1 MPCYPQTVHASVEGL
16 FILFCVVFEVI
27 SIDEVKRVDTF
38 LLIWEKALEV
48 LKQELVS
55 VRYDT
60 WIKTLTPIKMM
71 DSSFYFQTLNPIHKE
86 LIEKSYKDLITSAL
100 CEAADAFDVGSDI
113 KILFLDNE
121 EAARF
126 KQPAPIVQDNASST
140 RSMLNPMFTF
150 DSFVVGSSNEFAH
163 AAARAV
169 ADNPGYTYNPLFIY
183 GKTGLGKTHL
193 MQAIANSISERDKN
207 ATVMFVKSEPF
218 LNDLI
223 NAIRTSKTEEFR
235 RRYRK
240 ADVLLIDDI
249 QFIAGKESTQEEF
262 FHTFNDLHENNKQ
275 IILSSDK
282 PPKEI
287 SKLEERLQSRFE
299 GGLIADVQPPN
310 YETKLAIL
318 IKKTKD
324 FTAKGSLKC
333 EIKPDIL
340 DLIAT
345 RVSSN
350 IRSLEGALKKI
361 IAYAM
366 LNGRAPTLPEA
377 EIAIRDFLTSTNNKK
392 ITPKHV
398 LQTVCDYY
406 DLSEEEIKSNKKNQS
421 VSYPRQIA
429 MYLTRKLIDISYKN
443 IAEIYGKNDHTTV
456 KHAFEKIEK
465 EIHLN
470 IETKT
475 IVDDFIAK
483 LKD

>member
-1 MPCYPQTVHASVEGL
+1 M
-16 FILFCVVFEVI
+16 
-27 SIDEVKRVDTF
+27 DTF
-38 LLIWEKALEV
+38 LVIWEKALEI

-60 WIKTLTPIKMM
+60 WIKTLSPVKNV
-71 DSSFYFQTLNPIHKE
+71 DAAFYFQTLNPIHKE
-86 LIEKSYKDLITSAL
+86 LVEKSYKNLIVSAMND
-100 CEAADAFDVGSDI
+100 AADAMDYGQKIDVY
-113 KILFLDNE
+113 FLDTE
-121 EAARF
+121 EASRL
-126 KQPAPIVQDNASST
+126 KQPPVTHQEAEISSNT
-140 RSMLNPMFTF
+140 RSMLNPYYTF
-150 DSFVVGSSNEFAH
+150 NTFVVGSSNEFAH

-193 MQAIANSISERDKN
+193 MQAIANHISEKDN
-207 ATVMFVKSEPF
+207 SATVMFVKSEPF

-235 RRYRK
+235 KRYRK

-287 SKLEERLQSRFE
+287 ARLEERLQSRFE
-299 GGLIADVQPPN
+299 GGLIADIQPPN

-318 IKKTKD
+318 TKKAKD
-324 FTAKGSLKC
+324 ITSKDSLKC
-333 EIKPDIL
+333 EVSNEIL

-345 RVSSN
+345 KVSSN

-361 IAYAM
+361 IAYTV
-366 LNGRAPTLPEA
+366 LNGRTPNLIEA
-377 EIAIRDFLTSTNNKK
+377 EIAIRDFLNTNTKK
-392 ITPKHV
+392 ISSKHI
-398 LQTVCDYY
+398 LQTVCEYY
-406 DLSEEEIKSNKKNQS
+406 EISEEEITSNKKNQS
-421 VSYPRQIA
+421 VAYPRQIS
-429 MYLTRKLIDISYKN
+429 MYLTRKLMDLSYKA
-443 IAEIYGKNDHTTV
+443 IAEIYGKNDHTTA
-456 KHAFEKIEK
+456 KHAYEKIEK
-465 EIHLN
+465 EVQTV

-475 IVDDFIAK
+475 LVDDFITK
-483 LKD
+483 LKE

>member
-1 MPCYPQTVHASVEGL
+1 M
-16 FILFCVVFEVI
+16 
-27 SIDEVKRVDTF
+27 DTF
-38 LLIWEKALEV
+38 LVIWEKALEI
-48 LKQELVS
+48 LKQELAS

-60 WIKTLTPIKMM
+60 WIKTLSPVKNVDTA
-71 DSSFYFQTLNPIHKE
+71 FYFQTLNPIHKE
-86 LIEKSYKDLITSAL
+86 LVEKSYKNLIITAMND
-100 CEAADAFDVGSDI
+100 AADA
-113 KILFLDNE
+113 LDYGQQIEVFFVDSE
-121 EAARF
+121 EAARL
-126 KQPAPIVQDNASST
+126 KQPPAPPVESVSENVNTS
-140 RSMLNPMFTF
+140 RSPLNPYFTF
-150 DSFVVGSSNEFAH
+150 DTFVVGSSNEFAH

-169 ADNPGYTYNPLFIY
+169 AENPGYTYNPLFIY

-193 MQAIANSISERDKN
+193 MQAIANYISARNSD

-287 SKLEERLQSRFE
+287 ARLEERLQSRFE
-299 GGLIADVQPPN
+299 GGLIADIQPPN

-318 IKKTKD
+318 MRKAKD
-324 FTAKGSLKC
+324 ITSKGSLKC
-333 EIKPDIL
+333 EISNEIL

-345 RVSSN
+345 KVSSN

-361 IAYAM
+361 IAYSV
-366 LNGRAPTLPEA
+366 LNGRSPNLTEA
-377 EIAIRDFLTSTNNKK
+377 EIAIRDFLTANTKK
-392 ITPKHV
+392 ISSKLI
-398 LQTVCDYY
+398 LQTVCEYY
-406 DLSEEEIKSNKKNQS
+406 DLSEDEITSNKKNQR
-421 VSYPRQIA
+421 VAYPRQMA
-429 MYLTRKLIDISYKN
+429 MYLTRRLMDLSYKA

-456 KHAFEKIEK
+456 KHAYEKIEN
-465 EIHLN
+465 EIQTN
-470 IETKT
+470 PETKT
-475 IVDDFIAK
+475 VVDDLVTK
-483 LKD
+483 LKE

>member
-1 MPCYPQTVHASVEGL
+1 M
-16 FILFCVVFEVI
+16 
-27 SIDEVKRVDTF
+27 DTF
-38 LLIWEKALEV
+38 LLIWEKALEI
-48 LKQELVS
+48 LKQELAS

-60 WIKTLTPIKMM
+60 WIKTLSPVKNV
-71 DSSFYFQTLNPIHKE
+71 DSAFYFQTLNPIHKE
-86 LIEKSYKDLITSAL
+86 LVEKSYKNLIVSAMND
-100 CEAADAFDVGSDI
+100 AADAFDYGLEIDVF
-113 KILFLDNE
+113 FLDTE
-121 EAARF
+121 EASRLR
-126 KQPAPIVQDNASST
+126 QPVISHNENAASNEGANAT
-140 RSMLNPMFTF
+140 RTTLNPYFTF
-150 DSFVVGSSNEFAH
+150 DTFVVGSSNEFAH

-169 ADNPGYTYNPLFIY
+169 AENPGFTYNPLFIY

-193 MQAIANSISERDKN
+193 MQAIANYITQRDSN

-235 RRYRK
+235 KRYRK

-287 SKLEERLQSRFE
+287 ARLEERLQSRFE
-299 GGLIADVQPPN
+299 GGLIADIQPPN

-318 IKKTKD
+318 MKKAKD
-324 FTAKGSLKC
+324 ITSKGSLKC
-333 EIKPDIL
+333 EVSNEIL

-345 RVSSN
+345 KVSSN

-361 IAYAM
+361 IAYTV
-366 LNGRAPTLPEA
+366 LNGRTPNLVEA
-377 EIAIRDFLTSTNNKK
+377 EIAIRDFLTTNTKK
-392 ITPKHV
+392 ISSKLI
-398 LQTVCDYY
+398 LQTVCEYY
-406 DLSEEEIKSNKKNQS
+406 DISEDEITSNKKNQS
-421 VSYPRQIA
+421 VAYPRQVA
-429 MYLTRKLIDISYKN
+429 MYLTRRLMDLSYKA

-456 KHAFEKIEK
+456 KHAYEKIER
-465 EIHLN
+465 EIQTN

-475 IVDDFIAK
+475 LVDDFVTK
-483 LKD
+483 LKE

>member
-1 MPCYPQTVHASVEGL
+1 M
-16 FILFCVVFEVI
+16 
-27 SIDEVKRVDTF
+27 DTF
-38 LLIWEKALEV
+38 LIIWEKALAI

-60 WIKTLTPIKMM
+60 WIKTLGPIKK
-71 DSSFYFQTLNPIHKE
+71 SNTSFYFQTLNPVHKE
-86 LIEKSYKDLITSAL
+86 LVEKSYKSMIVNAIITASQAL
-100 CEAADAFDVGSDI
+100 GLNIQEVNVVFLDMEEAI
-113 KILFLDNE
+113 KI
-121 EAARF
+121 
-126 KQPAPIVQDNASST
+126 KQQQISVPKTTNTVKST
-140 RSMLNPMFTF
+140 LNPSYTF

-163 AAARAV
+163 AAAIAV
-169 ADNPGYTYNPLFIY
+169 SENPGHTYNPLFIY

-193 MQAIANSISERDKN
+193 MHAIANHITEKNSEYVV
-207 ATVMFVKSEPF
+207 TFVKSEPF

-287 SKLEERLQSRFE
+287 AKLEERIRSRFE

-318 IKKTKD
+318 IKKAKD
-324 FTAKGSLKC
+324 ITSKDALKC
-333 EIKPDIL
+333 EVSHEIL

-345 RVSSN
+345 KVSSN

-361 IAYAM
+361 IAYTV
-366 LNGRAPTLPEA
+366 LNGKTPTLVEA
-377 EIAIRDFLTSTNNKK
+377 EIAIRDFLTSSTSKK
-392 ITPKHV
+392 VSAKHIE
-398 LQTVCDYY
+398 QMVCEYY
-406 DLSEEEIKSNKKNQS
+406 DLTATEIVSNKKSQS
-421 VSYPRQIA
+421 ISYPRQIA
-429 MYLTRKLIDISYKN
+429 MYLTRKLMDMSYKS
-443 IAEIYGKNDHTTV
+443 IAELYGKSDHTTV
-456 KHAFEKIEK
+456 KHAYDKIEK
-465 EIHLN
+465 EMTTN

-475 IVDDFIAK
+475 LVDDFINK
-483 LKD
+483 LRE

>member
-1 MPCYPQTVHASVEGL
+1 M
-16 FILFCVVFEVI
+16 
-27 SIDEVKRVDTF
+27 DTF
-38 LLIWEKALEV
+38 LIIWEKALEI
-48 LKQELVS
+48 LKQELAS

-60 WIKTLTPIKMM
+60 WIKTLSPVKNV
-71 DSSFYFQTLNPIHKE
+71 DSTFYFQTLNPIHKE
-86 LIEKSYKDLITSAL
+86 LVEKSYKTLIVNAMT
-100 CEAADAFDVGSDI
+100 DASETLDYGQDIDVY
-113 KILFLDNE
+113 FLDTE
-121 EAARF
+121 EATKI
-126 KQPAPIVQDNASST
+126 KQTTVNHQKKDNNNSS
-140 RSMLNPMFTF
+140 RSTLNPYFTF
-150 DSFVVGSSNEFAH
+150 NTFVVGSSNEFAH

-193 MQAIANSISERDKN
+193 MQAIANHITQKDSS

-235 RRYRK
+235 KRYRK

-287 SKLEERLQSRFE
+287 ARLEERLQSRFE
-299 GGLIADVQPPN
+299 GGLIADIQPPN
-310 YETKLAIL
+310 YETKVAIL
-318 IKKTKD
+318 TKKAKD
-324 FTAKGSLKC
+324 ITSKESLRC
-333 EIKPDIL
+333 EVSTEIL

-345 RVSSN
+345 KVSSN

-361 IAYAM
+361 IAYTV
-366 LNGRAPTLPEA
+366 LNGRSPNLVEA
-377 EIAIRDFLTSTNNKK
+377 EIAIRDFLTTNTRK
-392 ITPKHV
+392 ITSKHI
-398 LQTVCDYY
+398 LQTVCEYY
-406 DLSEEEIKSNKKNQS
+406 DLSEEEITSNKKNQS
-421 VSYPRQIA
+421 VAYPRQMA
-429 MYLTRKLIDISYKN
+429 MYLTRKLMDLSYKA

-456 KHAFEKIEK
+456 KHAFEKIERETQTK
-465 EIHLN
+465 

-475 IVDDFIAK
+475 LVDDFITK
-483 LKD
+483 LKE

>member
-1 MPCYPQTVHASVEGL
+1 M
-16 FILFCVVFEVI
+16 
-27 SIDEVKRVDTF
+27 
-38 LLIWEKALEV
+38 
-48 LKQELVS
+48 LKHELAS

-60 WIKTLTPIKMM
+60 WIKTLSPVKRVN
-71 DSSFYFQTLNPIHKE
+71 SSFYFQTLNPIHKE
-86 LIEKSYKDLITSAL
+86 LVEKSYKNLIVSAL
-100 CEAADAFDVGSDI
+100 CDSADTYDDTQNIEVC
-113 KILFLDNE
+113 FLDAE
-121 EAARF
+121 EAARI
-126 KQPAPIVQDNASST
+126 KQPVQPLPESHT
-140 RSMLNPMFTF
+140 GRMMFNPMFTF

-193 MQAIANSISERDKN
+193 MQAIANHITERD
-207 ATVMFVKSEPF
+207 ASASVMFVKSEPF

-235 RRYRK
+235 KRYRK

-275 IILSSDK
+275 IILTSDK

-299 GGLIADVQPPN
+299 GGLIADIQPPN

-318 IKKTKD
+318 MKKTKD
-324 FTAKGSLKC
+324 ITSKGSLKC
-333 EIKPDIL
+333 EVSTEIL

-345 RVSSN
+345 KVSSN

-361 IAYAM
+361 IAYSV
-366 LNGRAPTLPEA
+366 LNGRTPNIVEA
-377 EIAIRDFLTSTNNKK
+377 EIAIRDFLTTTNTKR
-392 ITPKHV
+392 ITANHI
-398 LQTVCDYY
+398 LQAVCEYFDI
-406 DLSEEEIKSNKKNQS
+406 SEEEIVSNKKNQS
-421 VSYPRQIA
+421 VAYPRQMA

-443 IAEIYGKNDHTTV
+443 IAEVYGKSDHTTV
-456 KHAFEKIEK
+456 KHAFEKIER
-465 EIHLN
+465 ETQTN

-475 IVDDFIAK
+475 LVDDFIAK
-483 LKD
+483 LKE

>member
-1 MPCYPQTVHASVEGL
+1 M
-16 FILFCVVFEVI
+16 
-27 SIDEVKRVDTF
+27 DTF
-38 LLIWEKALEV
+38 LMIWEKALET
-48 LKQELVS
+48 LKSELAS

-60 WIKTLTPIKMM
+60 WIKTLSPVKYVDT
-71 DSSFYFQTLNPIHKE
+71 SFYFQTLNPIHKE
-86 LIEKSYKDLITSAL
+86 LVEKSYKNIIISAL
-100 CEAADAFDVGSDI
+100 SEAADALDFGQDIDVY
-113 KILFLDNE
+113 FLDAE
-121 EAARF
+121 EATRL
-126 KQPAPIVQDNASST
+126 KQPSAVAESANAMRT
-140 RSMLNPMFTF
+140 TLNPMFTF
-150 DSFVVGSSNEFAH
+150 ESFVVGSSNEFAH

-169 ADNPGYTYNPLFIY
+169 ADNPGFTYNPLFIY

-193 MQAIANSISERDKN
+193 MQAIANHITQRDSN

-235 RRYRK
+235 KRYRQ

-287 SKLEERLQSRFE
+287 NKLEERLQSRFE

-318 IKKTKD
+318 MKKAKD
-324 FTAKGSLKC
+324 ITSQGGFKC
-333 EIKPDIL
+333 EVSTEIL

-345 RVSSN
+345 KVSSN

-361 IAYAM
+361 IAYSV
-366 LNGRAPTLPEA
+366 LNGRIPNIVEA
-377 EIAIRDFLTSTNNKK
+377 EIALRDFLTSTNSKR
-392 ITPKHV
+392 ITSKHI
-398 LQTVCDYY
+398 LQAVCEYY
-406 DLSEEEIKSNKKNQS
+406 DISEEEIVSNKKNQS
-421 VSYPRQIA
+421 VTYPRQIA
-429 MYLTRKLIDISYKN
+429 MFLTRKLMDISYKN

-456 KHAFEKIEK
+456 KHAYEKIEK
-465 EIHLN
+465 EVQN
-470 IETKT
+470 SIEMRT

-483 LKD
+483 LKE